1 MHINFKEPHIT
12 KSIYTKTQISNKIQL
27 AFQITKSFIL
37 EVYGNIFYINLKELS
52 ILTREF

>member
-27 AFQITKSFIL
+27 AFQITKSLIL
-37 EVYGNIFYINLKELS
+37 EVYGDTFS
-52 ILTREF
+52 LT